1 MKISELKARQGNV
14 DLVGEITEKGDVRE
28 FNKFG
33 KAGRV
38 CNAKLKD
45 DSGEVKLTLQNEQI
59 DEFNVGDKV
68 HIVKGYVGEWQG
80 ELQLST
86 GKFGELTKVG
96 EEKPATEAEMKT
108 DETNH
113 VLTED
118 EKTEEETLDEEGMK
132 TPPPAAE
139 SLTEDEVAEEEIDI
153 KEETIE

>member
-1 MKISELKARQGNV
+1 MKISELKARQGDV
-14 DLVGEITEKGDVRE
+14 DLVGEIAEKGDVRD

-33 KAGRV
+33 KTGKV

-45 DSGEVKLTLQNEQI
+45 DSGEVKLTLWNEQI

-86 GKFGELTKVG
+86 GKFGELTKIG
-96 EEKPATEAEMKT
+96 AEKPATETEMKT
-108 DETNH
+108 DETSH

-118 EKTEEETLDEEGMK
+118 EKTEEETLDKEGMK
-132 TPPPAAE
+132 TPPPAEE
-139 SLTEDEVAEEEIDI
+139 SATEDEVAEEEIDI

>member
-1 MKISELKARQGNV
+1 MKISELQARQGNI
-14 DLVGEITEKGDVRE
+14 DLVGEITEKSEPRE

-33 KAGRV
+33 NTGRV

-45 DSGEVKLTLQNEQI
+45 DSGEIKLTLWNEQI
-59 DEFNVGDKV
+59 DQFNVGDKV

-96 EEKPATEAEMKT
+96 EEKKASSEEMKT

-118 EKTEEETLDEEGMK
+118 EKTEEAILENEETK
-132 TPPPAAE
+132 TPPPAE
-139 SLTEDEVAEEEIDI
+139 DSVTEDEVDI
-153 KEETIE
+153 EEETIE